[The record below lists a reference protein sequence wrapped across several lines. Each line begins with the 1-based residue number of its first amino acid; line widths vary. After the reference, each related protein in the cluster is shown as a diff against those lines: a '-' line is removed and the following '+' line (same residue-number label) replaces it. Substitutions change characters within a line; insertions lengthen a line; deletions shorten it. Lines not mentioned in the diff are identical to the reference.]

1 MPRVQV
7 EPYFANTTQE
17 AYYSDTD
24 GRLMSYVIAPVDGY
38 VIHDKE
44 YDEVVVDVETLEPTG
59 EVRLGYTGGS
69 ISVGRNYNFE
79 ENSREIYAVPRS
91 EVDENY
97 IFGGGDH
104 NGHEVM

>member
-1 MPRVQV
+1 MARVQV

-24 GRLMSYVIAPVDGY
+24 GRLMSYVIAPVEGY
-38 VIHDKE
+38 MLHDKTCDTE
-44 YDEVVVDVETLEPTG
+44 ILVEETGEPTG

-69 ISVGRNYNFE
+69 ISVGRNYNFG
-79 ENSREIYAVPRS
+79 ENPREIYAVPVS

-97 IFGGGDH
+97 IIGGDA
-104 NGHEVM
+104 V

>member
-7 EPYFANTTQE
+7 EPYYKNTTQE

-24 GRLMSYVIAPVDGY
+24 GVLMSYVIAPIAGY
-38 VIHDKE
+38 VIHDNM
-44 YDEVVVDVETLEPTG
+44 YDEPVVNVETLEPTG

-69 ISVGRNYNFE
+69 ISVGRNYDFA
-79 ENSREIYAVPRS
+79 ENTREVYAVQRS

-97 IFGGGDH
+97 IFG
-104 NGHEVM
+104 